1 MTWPKA
7 NSVAIFIYIFFY
19 LFIEGRV
26 AGAPLAYECS
36 DLHKQLSLGPT
47 DPQRME
53 WSEEGCHPLF
63 EERSRSPGDCGCLAL
78 WITPKKAKRRG
89 GLQEPMSLAM
99 QSDTLCHL
107 VPVIFDCSEF
117 SGQLSQA
124 TCDPS

>member
-1 MTWPKA
+1 
-7 NSVAIFIYIFFY
+7 
-19 LFIEGRV
+19 
-26 AGAPLAYECS
+26 
-36 DLHKQLSLGPT
+36 
-47 DPQRME
+47 ME

-117 SGQLSQA
+117 SGQLSSHLP
-124 TCDPS
+124 TYNEWSGRKRRPRRR